1 MPDAKG
7 YHRAAIPETLIAS
20 RVVPMQR
27 RIFAETGQ
35 VLSLNMVI
43 RRMIESAR
51 AEDIRQLSSRV
62 SSVEQ

>member
-20 RVVPMQR
+20 HVVPMQQ
-27 RIFAETGQ
+27 RIFAETGE

-51 AEDIRQLSSRV
+51 AEDIRQRISGISSAE
-62 SSVEQ
+62 S